1 MGAVGAVTSSASTDP
16 DDLERL
22 FRRLVLNVAQLDASR
37 LDGPLPLLEIHQNLV
52 PYRTHRAVLGFDTN
66 QDYEMTLLRLL
77 AGERDLAR
85 VEPTEVRDL
94 FAREAQASNPE
105 TGIFRR
111 FPSASVRLEPDSV
124 RLVLGAAEAVPA
136 EAAAGTGSA
145 PPTAAARGEVPP
157 GAAPAAPLSATGV
170 VSGYRAEPPALAEPT
185 FGMGE
190 GEPQADAEDE
200 SEAQVD
206 LPFSLEEE
214 RDEAIEAA
222 GRDIS
227 IAGAQ
232 CGYCGGE
239 LPIGRTVIFCPHCGQ
254 NVGVMH
260 CPVCGTELDV
270 GWRYCITCGRE
281 MAGLG

>member
-1 MGAVGAVTSSASTDP
+1 VTSNPPAEP
-16 DDLERL
+16 DELERL
-22 FRRLVLNVAQLDASR
+22 FRRLVLTVAQLDPSR
-37 LDGPLPLLEIHQNLV
+37 LDGPLPVVEIHQNLV
-52 PYRTHRAVLGFDTN
+52 PYRTHRSVLGIDTN
-66 QDYEMTLLRLL
+66 QDYEMTVLRLL

-85 VEPTEVRDL
+85 VEPAEVRDIL
-94 FAREAQASNPE
+94 AREAQSPNPE

-111 FPSASVRLEPDSV
+111 FPSASVRLEPDHV
-124 RLVLGAAEAVPA
+124 RVVLGGAEAADAREPGSRAPAAAPRIEVVATAAPLPTALAAAGGAAVEPPFAIGDEEPPA
-136 EAAAGTGSA
+136 EAGG
-145 PPTAAARGEVPP
+145 
-157 GAAPAAPLSATGV
+157 
-170 VSGYRAEPPALAEPT
+170 
-185 FGMGE
+185 
-190 GEPQADAEDE
+190 Q
-200 SEAQVD
+200 SERQVE

-214 RDEAIEAA
+214 RDEAAETT

-227 IAGAQ
+227 MPGAQ